1 MLRAQVP
8 SQVRDLYTS
17 YHKEDRRSSVAQ
29 LRQHS
34 PKQTDIFKNGDNN
47 LKKEKEKLVNEY
59 EKAI

>member
-8 SQVRDLYTS
+8 SLVRDLYTS
-17 YHKEDRRSSVAQ
+17 CLKEDSRSSVPQ
-29 LRQHS
+29 LRQHN
-34 PKQTDIFKNGDNN
+34 PKQIDIFKNGDNN